1 MVRDIQALRSFLK
14 PTSDSSPAMM
24 PSSHSGLVGT
34 GVAADEAA
42 ASAVTLSVGPV
53 LGVKMRDGA
62 SQPVAP

>member
-1 MVRDIQALRSFLK
+1 MPRRDN
-14 PTSDSSPAMM
+14 SPAMM

-42 ASAVTLSVGPV
+42 ASAVTLPVGPV